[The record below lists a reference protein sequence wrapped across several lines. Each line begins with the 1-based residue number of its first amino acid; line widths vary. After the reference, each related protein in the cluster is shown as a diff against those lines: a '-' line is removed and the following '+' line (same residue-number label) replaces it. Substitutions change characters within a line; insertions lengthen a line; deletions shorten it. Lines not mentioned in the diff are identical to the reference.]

1 MTSLSDEDCPFS
13 EYERRAQ
20 ASVIDVLSPN
30 LSQTRLFPKFTL
42 LEQHQPYRS
51 LAGILGGKNVG
62 TPTGTIDEHVGEASM
77 FADRTYDGTVSLVK
91 QAMGDGGLLEPG
103 FFLF

>member
-62 TPTGTIDEHVGEASM
+62 TPMPASAATISPPGSFRSNVAILGSSLSSM
-77 FADRTYDGTVSLVK
+77 RFDLVVTFA
-91 QAMGDGGLLEPG
+91 A
-103 FFLF
+103 

>member
-62 TPTGTIDEHVGEASM
+62 TLRIWRVYRLSGNVHTPTPTSSPANHIHSDNHCQHECPEWGIV
-77 FADRTYDGTVSLVK
+77 
-91 QAMGDGGLLEPG
+91 
-103 FFLF
+103 